1 MIDDLDGIDW
11 AAMSHAYGPADD
23 VPGWLRAMS
32 SPDPQVRE
40 RAFGDFYGAAHHQGD
55 VYPCTALCVPYLFA
69 LATDSA
75 TPDRAAVAELLLSIG
90 REAAE
95 RGDQVFVDPDGTEST
110 AGRDSCAL
118 MRERVDALAAFTTDP
133 DPRVR
138 RAGIEGVGL
147 FLDDA
152 ERAVRLLRERL
163 AAEDGITERLLIVR
177 TTADLALR
185 LPYGGDAARTLLYA
199 WAEDAEDPGIR
210 LAALVHRARC
220 APEEIDEGT
229 VTTAIGLLRDLTPA
243 TATAPADTGCSGTC
257 TCTDEGEATDVPPQ
271 IAAAF
276 ADLDRYNRV
285 HAPTTSLLR
294 TFHAVLDG
302 RLPERRLLLAEQ
314 LRSPDAG
321 TRYDAIRT
329 AQDLITTWRGD
340 HTGLVTLLAG
350 CLLPDDPYTAAAAAE
365 SLGRLTPLCEPAR
378 EALASYVAGQRA
390 AHGPGVWAAPRPLL
404 RRAHQEAVMALARLG
419 DPRALPD
426 LLTGLDSGRDV
437 WRAVGVCGHLPAAAG
452 ELTPRLCRILSEAD
466 FSAPGPD
473 MSTGAVISALAALG
487 DPAAAPALTEAVGTA
502 VRHEQWRTAASAVD
516 ALASFGPRAAPASA
530 VIRPLTDT
538 EDLDLRAAAAAAL
551 WDIGR
556 DAAEAVPHLSA
567 LLGTYRNAEAA
578 DALGRIGAAAAPALT
593 QLRPLLEAGY
603 DWTRV
608 HAAAAIWDIAGEP
621 EAEAVL
627 HTLLTAW
634 DGNDATAPFVLSC
647 LDRMGPAAAP
657 ARARIEAALEL
668 PRRSV
673 TFHGVAAD
681 EKLQDACHR
690 VLVGLDGPEPTE
702 AIRQWARAH
711 GFALPLRG
719 RIPAAVREA
728 WRDAHRRE

>member
-11 AAMSHAYGPADD
+11 ASMSHAYGPADG
-23 VPGWLRAMS
+23 VPGWLRAMA

-55 VYPCTALCVPYLFA
+55 VYSCTALCVPHLFA
-69 LATDSA
+69 LAADSA

-90 REAAE
+90 REAAG
-95 RGDQVFVDPDGTEST
+95 RGDEVCVDPDGTEST
-110 AGRDSCAL
+110 ACGDSCAL
-118 MRERVDALAAFTTDP
+118 MRERVDALIAFTSDP

-147 FLDDA
+147 FLDDV
-152 ERAVRLLRERL
+152 ERAVALLRERL
-163 AAEDGITERLLIVR
+163 AAEGGITERLLIVH
-177 TTADLALR
+177 TTADLAIR
-185 LPYGGDAARTLLYA
+185 LPYGGDSATGLLYA
-199 WAEDAEDPGIR
+199 WSEAAEDPGTR

-220 APEEIDEGT
+220 APEEIGEGT
-229 VTTAIGLLRDLTPA
+229 VTTAIGLLRDLTSA
-243 TATAPADTGCSGTC
+243 TATDPEGTDPSGACVCADE
-257 TCTDEGEATDVPPQ
+257 DEATDVPPQ

-276 ADLDRYNRV
+276 ADLDRFNRV

-340 HTGLVTLLAG
+340 HSRLVTLLAG

-365 SLGRLTPLCEPAR
+365 SLGRLAPVCEPAR

-390 AHGPGVWAAPRPLL
+390 AHGPGVWAAPRPVL

-426 LLTGLDSGRDV
+426 LLTGLDSGRDI
-437 WRAVGVCGHLPAAAG
+437 WRAIEVCGHLPSAAG
-452 ELTPRLCRILSEAD
+452 ELTPRLCRILSETA
-466 FSAPGPD
+466 FSAQGPD
-473 MSTGAVISALAALG
+473 LSTGALISTLAALG
-487 DPAAAPALTEAVGTA
+487 DPGAVPALAEAAGAA
-502 VRHEQWRTAASAVD
+502 VRHERWRTAACAVD
-516 ALASFGPRAAPASA
+516 ALASFGPRAAPAPPA
-530 VIRPLTDT
+530 PRPRADPRALAR
-538 EDLDLRAAAAAAL
+538 RAAAAAAL
-551 WDIGR
+551 WDIGQ
-556 DAAEAVPHLSA
+556 DATEAVPRLSA
-567 LLGTYRNAEAA
+567 LLATCRNAEAA
-578 DALGRIGAAAAPALT
+578 DALGRIGASAAPALT
-593 QLRPLLEAGY
+593 RLRPLLEAGY

-608 HAAAAIWDIAGEP
+608 HAAAALWDIGGEP
-621 EAEAVL
+621 EAETVL
-627 HTLLTAW
+627 DTLLTAW

-657 ARARIEAALEL
+657 ARARIEAELEL

-673 TFHGVAAD
+673 TFQGVAAD
-681 EKLQDACHR
+681 EKLQDACHTI
-690 VLVGLDGPEPTE
+690 LVGLDGPESIA
-702 AIRQWARAH
+702 AIRQWARVN
-711 GFALPLRG
+711 GFAVHRRG
-719 RIPAAVREA
+719 RIPAPVRES
-728 WRDAHRRE
+728 WSEVRGHG